1 MASLLRQIIASPRA
15 RHPEAG
21 LDLCYVTDFIIAT
34 SGPSQTYPQLAYRN
48 PLDQLVSFLDAKHGK
63 DWAIWE
69 FRAEGTG
76 YPDEAVYNRIWH
88 YPWPDHHPPPFRLIP
103 MIMASMRNWLHGGD
117 PPNAQM
123 GQDKTEQSKTGQS
136 KTELSPPSATPASGS
151 NTEAATAPVKPERN
165 PDRVVV
171 VHCKAGKGRSGTAS
185 CSYLIAE
192 EGWKAEDALA
202 RFTQR
207 RMRPQFGAG
216 VSIPSQ
222 LRYIGYV
229 DRWTRGGKRYTDRP
243 VEILEIHVWGLR
255 NGVKMDVEAFA
266 DEGKRIESVHTFTK
280 EERVVVEGDA
290 PEGGGLS
297 EMIWDLAGYSTQRE
311 KVPDAVEF
319 ADAANNE
326 PRKKD
331 SFDPSPPPRPS
342 DSSMETL
349 FRRKS
354 AKLIGKVS
362 PPGSHSKIDKLR
374 AMLSAEPS
382 SPTTTTTTAP
392 PEVRTEAP
400 DETEPGGMAVIFKPK
415 QPIRV
420 PNSDVNISVERRNR
434 THKSMGLTMVT
445 AVAYVWFNAFFEGNG
460 PEQQGKADSHGT
472 FEIEWDSMDGVKG
485 SSRKGMRAFDRM
497 TVVWRFAD
505 SGEPKAEEEI
515 VEPKEGEPV
524 PQSKAADWKG
534 TNSPR
539 SAAAEKNLGLRRQSP
554 LSVDI
559 SRASSIKS
567 AEGGASQGRGQ
578 NEGVNA
584 DEVTEGL
591 KRSGPSGEDFDQGD
605 DKTA

>member
-1 MASLLRQIIASPRA
+1 MASILRQIVAGPRT

-34 SGPSQTYPQLAYRN
+34 SGPSQTYPQMAYRT
-48 PLDQLVSFLDAKHGK
+48 PLDQLVDFLDSKHGE

-103 MIMASMRNWLHGGD
+103 LIMASMRNWLHGGEASD
-117 PPNAQM
+117 GQTEHDNKPLPQPQPQSSNPPN
-123 GQDKTEQSKTGQS
+123 GD
-136 KTELSPPSATPASGS
+136 
-151 NTEAATAPVKPERN
+151 NTEAVPEAVPETSSEPAKSERN
-165 PDRVVV
+165 KKRVVV

-192 EGWKAEDALA
+192 EGWKAEDALT

-222 LRYIGYV
+222 LRWISYV
-229 DRWTRGGKRYTDRP
+229 DRWTKGGKKYTDRP
-243 VEILEIHVWGLR
+243 VEIVEIHVWGLR

-266 DEGKRIESVHTFTK
+266 DEGKKIETVHTFTK

-297 EMIWDLAGYSTQRE
+297 EIIWDLAGYSTQKD
-311 KVPDAVEF
+311 KVPEAVEY
-319 ADAANNE
+319 ADAANGDL
-326 PRKKD
+326 KKQ
-331 SFDPSPPPRPS
+331 PSE
-342 DSSMETL
+342 SSMEQML
-349 FRRKS
+349 RRKS
-354 AKLIGKVS
+354 AKLIERVS
-362 PPGSHSKIDKLR
+362 PPGSHSKLDKFR
-374 AMLSAEPS
+374 AMLTAEPTSPTAS
-382 SPTTTTTTAP
+382 SPS
-392 PEVRTEAP
+392 EVRTESP
-400 DETEPGGMAVIFKPK
+400 DEMEPGGMAVIFKPK
-415 QPIRV
+415 APILIS
-420 PNSDVNISVERRNR
+420 NSDVNIAVERRNR

-445 AVAYVWFNAFFEGNG
+445 AVAYVWFNVFFEGKG
-460 PEQQGKADSHGT
+460 PEQQGKADSHGI
-472 FEIEWDSMDGVKG
+472 FDIEWDAMDGVKG
-485 SSRKGMRAFDRM
+485 SSRKGTRAFDRM
-497 TVVWRFAD
+497 SVVWRIAE

-524 PQSKAADWKG
+524 PQTKAADWKG
-534 TNSPR
+534 TDNSKA
-539 SAAAEKNLGLRRQSP
+539 SGAEKDLGLRQQSP

-567 AEGGASQGRGQ
+567 IDGTVNQSQGQGASI
-578 NEGVNA
+578 
-584 DEVTEGL
+584 DKDMEGL
-591 KRSGPSGEDFDQGD
+591 KRSGPSGEDLDEAE
-605 DKTA
+605 KKS